1 MSDSLLI
8 IEDESAL
15 ARELAQHFD
24 GKGWDVEVAA
34 NLQTAREA
42 VLGDRIEPL
51 VILADMSLP
60 DGNALDLLEQARK
73 QKLPGEWILL
83 TGYGSVPDS
92 VRALRLGAYDFLE
105 KPCPLA
111 RLEIIVA
118 GARRS
123 AQAQRRLASLSRDS
137 RKRYAPD
144 SFIGESAKTAETRDM
159 ISRLAEV
166 PFSALIIGGETGTGK
181 GLVARILHHGG
192 PRGDG
197 PMIEVNCAALPRDLL
212 ESELF
217 GHEAGAFT
225 GAKGRHRGYLEQAH
239 EGTLFLD
246 EIAEMDLDLQTKLLT
261 VLEDR
266 SLRRIGGEKS
276 INVDIQIIAA
286 SNRNLEAQVREGSF
300 RSDLFH
306 RLSVFRLDLPPLRER
321 IDDLPQLVPALID
334 EYNARSGRRVHLVPE
349 EVYRRMRAYSW
360 PGNVRELRNV
370 IERAVLLATDEVFP
384 VEWMQLGQGVAV
396 PEDAHSG
403 NGPFVAGNRLSIP
416 LDGSMALDEMDRYII
431 QTALERTDHNVTAA
445 ARALGTTRET
455 LRYRIQKYGL
465 GVEPGSRSG
474 DAQTGPAAE
483 LPLVSEGQTDAS
495 TETSQAVGSTTRP
508 SAGTDQQKTP
518 AGPLPEPNAA
528 DLRD

>member
-1 MSDSLLI
+1 MADSLLI
-8 IEDESAL
+8 IEDEDAL
-15 ARELAQHFD
+15 ARELEHSFSA
-24 GKGWDVEVAA
+24 KGWDVGVAGR
-34 NLQTAREA
+34 LSQAREI
-42 VLGDRIEPL
+42 LTSRTLEPL

-60 DGNALDLLEQARK
+60 DGNALDLMETTREQK
-73 QKLPGEWILL
+73 IPGEWILL

-105 KPCPLA
+105 KPCALS
-111 RLEIIVA
+111 RLELVIA

-123 AQAQRRLASLSRDS
+123 ALAQRRLQAQTRDS
-137 RKRYAPD
+137 RRRYAP
-144 SFIGESAKTAETRDM
+144 SSYIGASKTTEETRRL
-159 ISRLAEV
+159 IARLAEV

-192 PRGDG
+192 PRADG
-197 PMIEVNCAALPRDLL
+197 PLVEVNCAALPRELL

-266 SLRRIGGEKS
+266 RLRRLGGERL
-276 INVDIQIIAA
+276 IEVDVQIIAA
-286 SNRNLEAQVREGSF
+286 SNQSLEERVRSGEF

-306 RLSVFRLDLPPLRER
+306 RLSVFRLDLPPLRAR
-321 IDDLPQLVPALID
+321 LDDLEQLVPVLID
-334 EYNARSGRRVHLVPE
+334 EYNARSGRQVSEVPAA
-349 EVYRRMRAYSW
+349 VYEQMRSYHW

-370 IERAVLLATDEVFP
+370 VERAVLLARDSVFP
-384 VEWMQLGQGVAV
+384 IEWLQLGQGVASAQ
-396 PEDAHSG
+396 DG
-403 NGPFVAGNRLSIP
+403 GGPSVEGDRLMIP
-416 LDGSMALDEMDRYII
+416 LDGSMALDEMDSYII
-431 QTALERTDHNVTAA
+431 RAALERSAHNVTAA

-465 GVEPGSRSG
+465 SNEASE
-474 DAQTGPAAE
+474 PAA
-483 LPLVSEGQTDAS
+483 PLAQGVPRS
-495 TETSQAVGSTTRP
+495 VP
-508 SAGTDQQKTP
+508 
-518 AGPLPEPNAA
+518 
-528 DLRD
+528 

>member
-1 MSDSLLI
+1 MRQTQAPLPGRNPTWSNACAAKPFDRVAWMSDSLLI

-15 ARELAQHFD
+15 ASELAQHFA
-24 GKGWDVEVAA
+24 GKGWEVEIARDVK
-34 NLQTAREA
+34 TARQA
-42 VLGDRIEPL
+42 LLADRLDPL

-60 DGNALDLLEQARK
+60 DGNSLDLLEQARK
-73 QKLPGEWILL
+73 QKVPGEWILL
-83 TGYGSVPDS
+83 TGYGGVSDS

-123 AQAQRRLASLSRDS
+123 AQAQRRLASQSRDS
-137 RKRYAPD
+137 SKRYSP
-144 SFIGESAKTAETRDM
+144 SSYIGESAKTAETRIM
-159 ISRLAEV
+159 IARLAEV

-192 PRGDG
+192 PRADG

-239 EGTLFLD
+239 GGTLFLD

-266 SLRRIGGEKS
+266 SLRRIGGERS
-276 INVDIQIIAA
+276 IDVDVQIIAA
-286 SNRNLEAQVREGSF
+286 SNRNLEARVREGSF

-306 RLSVFRLDLPPLRER
+306 RLSVFRLDLPPLRDR

-334 EYNARSGRRVHLVPE
+334 EYNARSGRSVRVIPD

-384 VEWMQLGQGVAV
+384 IEWMQLGQGVAV
-396 PEDAHSG
+396 PEHAELGD
-403 NGPFVAGNRLSIP
+403 GPFVAGNRLSIP

-465 GVEPGSRSG
+465 GAEPGVGRS
-474 DAQTGPAAE
+474 E
-483 LPLVSEGQTDAS
+483 
-495 TETSQAVGSTTRP
+495 
-508 SAGTDQQKTP
+508 AGKGEP
-518 AGPLPEPNAA
+518 AGA
-528 DLRD
+528 

>member
-1 MSDSLLI
+1 MSDCLLI
-8 IEDESAL
+8 IEDKLPLAEEL
-15 ARELAQHFD
+15 ARHFA
-24 GKGWDVEVAA
+24 GQGWDVEIATTLAA
-34 NLQTAREA
+34 AREA
-42 VLGDRIEPL
+42 VLGDRVEPL

-60 DGNALDLLEQARK
+60 DGNALDLLETARK
-73 QKLPGEWILL
+73 QKAPGEWILL

-123 AQAQRRLASLSRDS
+123 ARAQRRIASQSRDE
-137 RKRYAPD
+137 RKRYSPA
-144 SFIGESAKTAETRDM
+144 SYIGESAATCETRRM
-159 ISRLAEV
+159 IARLAEV
-166 PFSALIIGGETGTGK
+166 PFSALIVGGETGTGK

-192 PRGDG
+192 PRAEG

-217 GHEAGAFT
+217 GHEAGAFS

-246 EIAEMDLDLQTKLLT
+246 EIAEMGLDLQTKLLT

-276 INVDIQIIAA
+276 IDVDVQIIAA
-286 SNRNLEAQVREGSF
+286 SNSNLEDRVRDGSF

-306 RLSVFRLDLPPLRER
+306 RLSVFRLDLPPLRHR
-321 IDDLPQLVPALID
+321 LDDLPQLVPTLID
-334 EYNARSGRRVHLVPE
+334 EYNARSGRSVRVVPD
-349 EVYRRMRAYSW
+349 EVYARMRAYSW

-370 IERAVLLATDEVFP
+370 IERAVLLAQDEVFP

-396 PEDAHSG
+396 PEDVQRG
-403 NGPFVAGNRLSIP
+403 EGPFVEGNRISIP
-416 LDGSMALDEMDRYII
+416 LNGSMALDDMDRYII
-431 QTALERTDHNVTAA
+431 KTALERTDYNVTAA

-465 GVEPGSRSG
+465 GGGR
-474 DAQTGPAAE
+474 AQASVPPAAG
-483 LPLVSEGQTDAS
+483 S
-495 TETSQAVGSTTRP
+495 AVYP
-508 SAGTDQQKTP
+508 S
-518 AGPLPEPNAA
+518 
-528 DLRD
+528 